1 MPMKVKAIKSFG
13 GIVSMRQ
20 GEVRDIN
27 DLALLDDLMGAK
39 LVESAEEKP
48 KATKPKTTKKRSA
61 K

>member
-1 MPMKVKAIKSFG
+1 MKVKAIKSFG

-48 KATKPKTTKKRSA
+48 KATKTKTTKKRSA